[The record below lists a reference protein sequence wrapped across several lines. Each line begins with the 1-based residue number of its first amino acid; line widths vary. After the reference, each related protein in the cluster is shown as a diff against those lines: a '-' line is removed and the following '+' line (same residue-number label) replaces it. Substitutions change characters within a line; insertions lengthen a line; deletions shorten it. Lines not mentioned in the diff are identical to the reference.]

1 MIKIA
6 TDILKGS
13 QNSLLTQQ
21 LSEDAYRSLLHET
34 HKASTSFDPYYKVL
48 FNYPQPSTK
57 VKYAQSL
64 IDNKLSAELD
74 ALICETRDP
83 NPTTE
88 RVLYKLMKI
97 DRAIKPLLT
106 SIQEIID
113 KNQYNL
119 TLLSN
124 PNTRFTDLQYFSNL
138 YICYYLRICV
148 IYFVMEFQAQFA
160 DYIPEH
166 KRLSIEKIFN
176 EYLLMQVP
184 QEQFIEEVRKIVI
197 TPEVAESIPVEKLP
211 TNVQIFLEEV
221 NKYAFTEL
229 SKLKILTKRQIHM
242 LLTQMLGKQTP
253 YIIAML
259 SFLEYDKHLRHQYTM
274 TKERIYKHISVALNN
289 VAPRQVKGNFL
300 VLNPNSKEDTMRF
313 TSHQF
318 KDIVVKDYE
327 NIKISY

>member
-21 LSEDAYRSLLHET
+21 LSEDVYRSLLHET
-34 HKASTSFDPYYKVL
+34 PRASISFDPYYKVL

-64 IDNKLSAELD
+64 INNKLTAELD

-83 NPTTE
+83 KPTTE

-97 DRAIKPLLT
+97 DRAIKPLLK
-106 SIQEIID
+106 SIQGIID
-113 KNQYNL
+113 KNQYDL

-124 PNTRFTDLQYFSNL
+124 PNTRFSDLQFFSNV
-138 YICYYLRICV
+138 YICHYLRICV

-160 DYIPEH
+160 DYIPEQ

-197 TPEVAESIPVEKLP
+197 TPEVTESIPVEKLP

-229 SKLKILTKRQIHM
+229 SKLKVLTKRQVHI
-242 LLTQMLGKQTP
+242 LLTKMLGKQTP

-259 SFLEYDKHLRHQYTM
+259 SFLEYDSYLKHRYKM
-274 TKERIYKHISVALNN
+274 TKENIYKHVSEALNN
-289 VAPRQVKGNFL
+289 IGVRQIKGNFL
-300 VLNPNSKEDTMRF
+300 VLNEGSKENVERY
-313 TSHQF
+313 TSYQY
-318 KDIVVKDYE
+318 KDEVINDYE
-327 NIKISY
+327 SIKITY